1 MIGHTVEVDQEQVAQ
16 AVALFEF
23 VGGNSRDA
31 LRIAINKTV
40 PKIKTLASRKIREQV
55 RLTASYV
62 GDKLEVRKATRA
74 DLSAAIKTPSR
85 GLLLTKF
92 STDPLIA
99 GEKVSWL
106 KPPPVPPLGVRVK
119 VKPDGA
125 AKRLAGDSDTT
136 GQPFY
141 LVLKNSGALG
151 IAARRVSAGNQG
163 GKLKVFHGPSISQ
176 VFNPVRQEVLPEA
189 GQVLTAQLL
198 DAMRY
203 LLAKQYPPEAD

>member
-1 MIGHTVEVDQEQVAQ
+1 MIGYSVEVDQAQVAQ

-23 VGGNSRDA
+23 VGGNSADA
-31 LRIAINKTV
+31 LRVAINKTA
-40 PKIKTLASRKIREQV
+40 PKIKTLASRKVREQV

-62 GDKLEVRKATRA
+62 GDKLTISKATRA
-74 DLSAAIKTPSR
+74 NLSAAIKTPSR

-99 GEKVSWL
+99 GERVSWL
-106 KPPPVPPLGVRVK
+106 KPPPVPPLGLRVK

-125 AKRLAGDSDTT
+125 VKRFSGDAETT

-141 LVLKNSGALG
+141 LVLKHSGALG
-151 IAARRVSAGNQG
+151 IAARRQSAGNRG
-163 GKLKVFHGPSISQ
+163 GKLKVFHGPSLSQ
-176 VFNPVRQEVLPEA
+176 VFNDVRQDVLPEA
-189 GQVLTAQLL
+189 GQELTRQLL

>member
-1 MIGHTVEVDQEQVAQ
+1 MIGHSVAVDQAQVKE

-31 LRIAINKTV
+31 LRIAINKTA
-40 PKIKTLASRKIREQV
+40 PKIKTLSSRKVREQV
-55 RLTASYV
+55 RLSASYV
-62 GDKLEVRKATRA
+62 GDKLTVSKASRA
-74 DLSAAIKTPSR
+74 NLSAAIMTPSR
-85 GLLLTKF
+85 GLLLSKF
-92 STDPLIA
+92 STDALIA

-106 KPPPVPPLGVRVK
+106 KPPPVPPLGIRVK

-125 AKRLAGDSDTT
+125 AKRVAGDSETT

-151 IAARRVSAGNQG
+151 IAARRQSAGNRG
-163 GKLKVFHGPSISQ
+163 GKLKVFHGPSLSQ
-176 VFNPVRQEVLPEA
+176 VFDEVRQEVLPEA
-189 GQVLTAQLL
+189 GQELTQQML

-203 LLAKQYPPEAD
+203 LLVKQYPPEAD